1 LFFEAEFHRLSA
13 FSQSLL
19 TISLALLLA
28 GLALLLPLLIHY
40 YGLWFGWTSYTRWK
54 LSARSKLKHA

>member
-1 LFFEAEFHRLSA
+1 MSGDFLVVCRVVTR
-13 FSQSLL
+13 SLPAAL
-19 TISLALLLA
+19 LLALLL
-28 GLALLLPLLIHY
+28 LILY